1 MADRLR
7 SDGPAFLTQP
17 VPDWLLLA
25 PFADVLVDCEEM
37 AEWVRSRGRRPV
49 AVSGRLLAQPEGEYL
64 PTPSPGLEEL
74 AFPSPPGP
82 LPPRGAR
89 EAGGRAIDL
98 GCGAGR
104 DAFWLQQHGWQV
116 LGVDRLPPQ
125 AEIPFVQANLHE
137 FRTEERFNLV
147 LLHYCWDPEYLKLAS
162 SLCKAGGMVSILAHS
177 ELSWRCFGHPRKTK
191 TLTTGHIGLICP
203 IEFEI
208 SFEEEFWS
216 LDRHSVRVVL
226 ERRR

>member
-1 MADRLR
+1 ML
-7 SDGPAFLTQP
+7 P
-17 VPDWLLLA
+17 A

-49 AVSGRLLAQPEGEYL
+49 LVSGRPLSQTSLEFR
-64 PTPSPGLEEL
+64 PTPSRVLEEL
-74 AFPSPPGP
+74 ALPSPPGP
-82 LPPRGAR
+82 FPHMGERG
-89 EAGGRAIDL
+89 GGGNVIDL

-125 AEIPFVQANLHE
+125 AEIPFVRTNLHE
-137 FRTEERFNLV
+137 FRTDERFDLV
-147 LLHYCWDPEYLKLAS
+147 LLHYCWDPEYLKLACS
-162 SLCKAGGMVSILAHS
+162 ICKAGGMVSILAHS

-191 TLTTGHIGLICP
+191 TLMTGQIRP
-203 IEFEI
+203 PDFEI
-208 SFEEEFWS
+208 RIEEEFWS

-226 ERRR
+226 VRRR